1 MLERLVERSKVS
13 LLLPKKVVRLL
24 IQKVALLNAERGLIV

>member
-13 LLLPKKVVRLL
+13 LLLPKVVRLL